1 MHGFNCAEACGI
13 LVSLTKDQTQVPCI
27 GRQILKPL
35 DHQRSLWIIFMSP
48 VYLIPLEHLSLSQ
61 FLSTQFTSMGVCSI
75 PVVYI
80 QATFSHAVCYLFL
93 CVWVPEEISF
103 FLFFSLI
110 YSLGLNLWSLM
121 INLVFLA
128 RIRLSSP
135 LPGLLAP
142 STPNCFVKPSVWFS
156 HSPQERKN
164 LKCWLLCLAPASQQC
179 GLHKKAWDFFCH
191 LIINSPCFLKDNL
204 SKAGLSFHL

>member
-61 FLSTQFTSMGVCSI
+61 FLSTQFTSMGVSSI

-103 FLFFSLI
+103 FLFS
-110 YSLGLNLWSLM
+110 NLQPRPKP
-121 INLVFLA
+121 LVFNDKFGIPGSDQTL
-128 RIRLSSP
+128 LSSSRAS
-135 LPGLLAP
+135 GTFY
-142 STPNCFVKPSVWFS
+142 S
-156 HSPQERKN
+156 Q
-164 LKCWLLCLAPASQQC
+164 LLCKVIC
-179 GLHKKAWDFFCH
+179 
-191 LIINSPCFLKDNL
+191 LIQP
-204 SKAGLSFHL
+204 